1 MVMIRANGLGLHV
14 QRLRP
19 PRQQPHATVVFVHGA
34 FIDSLASY
42 YFTLGPRFA
51 EAGFDA
57 VMYDL
62 RGHGR
67 SERPPSGY
75 ALDQFTAD
83 LDALLDGLGITDPVH
98 LVGNSFGGTVALDFV
113 VHRPERVASVTVV
126 ESGPASRSWSDTMT
140 SALRQAGT
148 MDDDEALLWFTQ
160 QYGTLSSTRTGDA
173 RHDAHIRRL
182 GRAAARLVRSTT
194 IAEDMPTGR
203 VLTDAQLGAV
213 RCPVLLVNGQ
223 EGLVAAES
231 ARLSAL
237 LPHCRVAVVP
247 GQKHSVL
254 VEASGAVGRLAL
266 DWVREHA
273 AVPGAA
279 GPPSGPR
286 GAGPVR

>member
-1 MVMIRANGLGLHV
+1 MVMIRANGLGQHV

-19 PRQQPHATVVFVHGA
+19 PHRRPHATVVFVHGA

-75 ALDQFTAD
+75 ALEHFTAD
-83 LDALLDGLGITDPVH
+83 LDALLDELGISHPVH

-113 VHRPERVASVTVV
+113 VHRPERVATVTVV
-126 ESGPASRSWSDTMT
+126 ESGPASRAWSHTMT
-140 SALRQAGT
+140 NALRHAGD
-148 MDDDEALLWFTQ
+148 MGDDEALVWFTE

-182 GRAAARLVRSTT
+182 GRAAAKLVRSTT

-203 VLTDAQLGAV
+203 VLSDEQLGAV

-231 ARLSAL
+231 ARLRSL

-254 VEASGAVGRLAL
+254 VEASDAVGRLAL
-266 DWVREHA
+266 DWIREHA
-273 AVPGAA
+273 GTAPE
-279 GPPSGPR
+279 PSGP
-286 GAGPVR
+286 GPVR

>member
-19 PRQQPHATVVFVHGA
+19 PHQRPYATVVFVHGA

-57 VMYDL
+57 VMFDL

-75 ALDQFTAD
+75 TLEHFTAD
-83 LDALLDGLGITDPVH
+83 LDALLDELGITHPVH

-113 VHRPERVASVTVV
+113 VHRPERVATVTVV
-126 ESGPASRSWSDTMT
+126 ESGPASRAWSHTMT
-140 SALRQAGT
+140 NALRHAGD
-148 MDDDEALLWFTQ
+148 MGDDEALVWFTE

-182 GRAAARLVRSTT
+182 GRAAARLVRATT

-203 VLTDAQLGAV
+203 VLTDEQLGGV

-231 ARLSAL
+231 ARLRSL

-254 VEASGAVGRLAL
+254 VEASDAVGRLAL

-273 AVPGAA
+273 GAA
-279 GPPSGPR
+279 PEPSGP
-286 GAGPVR
+286 GPVR

>member
-1 MVMIRANGLGLHV
+1 MVMIRANGLGQHV

-19 PRQQPHATVVFVHGA
+19 PHRRPYATVVFVHGA

-75 ALDQFTAD
+75 ALEHFTAD
-83 LDALLDGLGITDPVH
+83 LDALLDELGIAHPVH

-113 VHRPERVASVTVV
+113 VHRPERVATVTVV
-126 ESGPASRSWSDTMT
+126 ESGPASRSWSRTMT
-140 SALRQAGT
+140 NALRHAGD
-148 MDDDEALLWFTQ
+148 MGDDEALVWFTE

-182 GRAAARLVRSTT
+182 GRAAAKLVRSTT

-203 VLTDAQLGAV
+203 VLTDEQLAGV

-231 ARLSAL
+231 ARLRSL

-254 VEASGAVGRLAL
+254 VEASDAVGRLAL

-273 AVPGAA
+273 GAA
-279 GPPSGPR
+279 PEPSGP
-286 GAGPVR
+286 GPVR